1 MLFYRFEK
9 MITIFREAPATPL
22 PDRLWPFCA
31 HYLRQIWPGL
41 TALLSVGLI
50 ISLIEVG
57 IVSYLGRLIDLIR
70 TTPADQF
77 LNKYGTELL
86 LMAGATLL
94 VHPFFF
100 YLRSLLVNQSIGP
113 AMTSMMLWQ
122 NYTHTLKQS
131 LSFFQSDFSGRLVQR
146 VTQASHALREA
157 TLQAIASIWHVL
169 ISTVTILILF
179 SDIDW
184 RLLALLIVWIIVYLL
199 TLIYFVPRVKIRAA
213 VSSEAS
219 SKLTG
224 CIVDSYTNIATL
236 KLFAHSELERH
247 YIRNAITEQT
257 GKVWYVNRLLT
268 SMDISVTALNGILVA
283 SSTGLAI
290 WLWTQSI
297 VTIGTVALITGLIM
311 RIVNMSGWVMWTL
324 HGIFG
329 QFGLLQDSIKT
340 MSHPISVTDKPQA
353 PLLNITR
360 GAIIFEQVQ
369 FHYEPSSP
377 AIAGLNLT
385 IRPGEKIGLVGPS
398 GAGKTTLMNLLLR
411 LYDLNNGR
419 ILIDD
424 QNIANVTQDSL
435 RAQIGM
441 ITQDTSL
448 LHRSLRENL
457 QYGKPEASDDA
468 LIDSLRRAHADHFV
482 ATLCDA
488 QGRTGL
494 DMHVGERG
502 SRLSGGQRQRIAIA
516 RVLLKDAPILIMDE
530 ATSALDSEI
539 EAAIQ
544 ESLDTLMQGKT
555 VIAIAHRLSTIAKM
569 DRLVVMDKGN
579 IVEIGNHSEL
589 LAKNGLYARLWQRQT
604 GGFVGLD

>member
-9 MITIFREAPATPL
+9 MIAIFREAPATPL
-22 PDRLWPFCA
+22 PHRLWPFCA
-31 HYLRQIWPGL
+31 HYLRQLWPVL
-41 TALLSVGLI
+41 TALLSIGLI

-77 LNKYGTELL
+77 LNEYGTELL

-94 VHPFFF
+94 IHPFFF

-169 ISTVTILILF
+169 ISTVAILILF

-184 RLLALLIVWIIVYLL
+184 RLLTLLIVWIIVYLL
-199 TLIYFVPRVKIRAA
+199 ALIYFVPRVKIRTT

-224 CIVDSYTNIATL
+224 CIVDSYTNIVTL
-236 KLFAHSELERH
+236 KLFAHSELDKL

-257 GKVWYVNRLLT
+257 NKIWYANRLLT
-268 SMDISVTALNGILVA
+268 SMDITVTALNGLLVA

-290 WLWTQSI
+290 WLWTHSI

-329 QFGLLQDSIKT
+329 QLGLLQDSIKT
-340 MSHPISVTDKPQA
+340 MSHPVSVTDKPHA
-353 PLLNITR
+353 SHLNITQ
-360 GAIIFEQVQ
+360 GAITFEQVR
-369 FHYEPSSP
+369 FHYTPSVP
-377 AIAGLNLT
+377 VIDDLNLT
-385 IRPGEKIGLVGPS
+385 IHPGEKIGLIGPS

-411 LYDLNNGR
+411 FYELNHGR

-424 QNIANVTQDSL
+424 QDIANVTQESL

-457 QYGKPEASDDA
+457 QYGKPDASDDA
-468 LIDSLRRAHADHFV
+468 LIDALRRAHADHFV
-482 ATLCDA
+482 TALCDSE
-488 QGRTGL
+488 GRTGL
-494 DMHVGERG
+494 DAHVGERG
-502 SRLSGGQRQRIAIA
+502 SKLSGGQRQRIAIA

-530 ATSALDSEI
+530 ATSALDAEI
-539 EAAIQ
+539 EAAIL

-569 DRLVVMDKGN
+569 DRLVVMDKGH
-579 IVEIGNHSEL
+579 IIEIGNHSEL
-589 LAKNGLYARLWQRQT
+589 LAKKGLYARLWQRQT

>member
-1 MLFYRFEK
+1 MFFYRFEK
-9 MITIFREAPATPL
+9 MIAIFREAPATPL
-22 PDRLWPFCA
+22 PHQLWPFCA
-31 HYLRQIWPGL
+31 HYLRQLWPVL
-41 TALLSVGLI
+41 TALLSIGLI

-77 LNKYGTELL
+77 LNEYGTELL

-94 VHPFFF
+94 IHPFFF

-169 ISTVTILILF
+169 ISTVAILILF

-184 RLLALLIVWIIVYLL
+184 RLLTLLIVWIIIYLL
-199 TLIYFVPRVKIRAA
+199 ALIYFVPRVKIRTT

-224 CIVDSYTNIATL
+224 CIVDSYTNIVTL
-236 KLFAHSELERH
+236 KLFAHSELDKR

-257 GKVWYVNRLLT
+257 NKIWYANRLLT
-268 SMDISVTALNGILVA
+268 SMDITVTALNGLLVA

-290 WLWTQSI
+290 WLWTHSI

-329 QFGLLQDSIKT
+329 QLGLLQDSIKT
-340 MSHPISVTDKPQA
+340 MSHPVSVTDKPHASQ
-353 PLLNITR
+353 LNITQ
-360 GAIIFEQVQ
+360 GAITFEQVR
-369 FHYEPSSP
+369 FHYTPSAP
-377 AIAGLNLT
+377 VIDDLNLT
-385 IRPGEKIGLVGPS
+385 IHPGEKIGLIGPS

-411 LYDLNNGR
+411 FYELNNGR

-424 QNIANVTQDSL
+424 QDIANVTQESL

-457 QYGKPEASDDA
+457 QYGKPDASDDA
-468 LIDSLRRAHADHFV
+468 LIDALRRAHADHFV
-482 ATLCDA
+482 TALCDSD
-488 QGRTGL
+488 GRTDL
-494 DMHVGERG
+494 DAHVGERG
-502 SRLSGGQRQRIAIA
+502 SKLSGGQRQRIAIA

-530 ATSALDSEI
+530 ATSALDAEI
-539 EAAIQ
+539 EAAIL

-569 DRLVVMDKGN
+569 DRLVVMDKGH
-579 IVEIGNHSEL
+579 IIEIGNHSEL
-589 LAKNGLYARLWQRQT
+589 LAKKGLYARLWQRQT